1 MSLTNLALHLARV
14 FMQSSMCWLIN
25 KLSFLFIII
34 LSNHYALLGYIKT
47 CMYFIFNSFDNLLML
62 SVFNNTRFLIVNLLN
77 VFLEIFFRQKGNYL
91 FRILN
96 YCLHIYKFIYQYIY
110 LMCILNTSFMFY
122 FLTYILMNIYGRF
135 SFEFSPLPLRMT
147 VFADIVN
154 NGCSADFACLWIE
167 SSPHY
172 NSSFHII

>member
-1 MSLTNLALHLARV
+1 
-14 FMQSSMCWLIN
+14 
-25 KLSFLFIII
+25 
-34 LSNHYALLGYIKT
+34 
-47 CMYFIFNSFDNLLML
+47 ML

-77 VFLEIFFRQKGNYL
+77 VFLEIFLDKKETIYL
-91 FRILN
+91 EFWIII
-96 YCLHIYKFIYQYIY
+96 HIYKFIYQYIY

>member
-1 MSLTNLALHLARV
+1 
-14 FMQSSMCWLIN
+14 
-25 KLSFLFIII
+25 
-34 LSNHYALLGYIKT
+34 
-47 CMYFIFNSFDNLLML
+47 MYFIFNSFDNLLML
-62 SVFNNTRFLIVNLLN
+62 SVFNNTRSLIVNLLN
-77 VFLEIFFRQKGNYL
+77 VFLEIFLDKKETIYL
-91 FRILN
+91 EFWIII
-96 YCLHIYKFIYQYIY
+96 HIYKFIYQYIY